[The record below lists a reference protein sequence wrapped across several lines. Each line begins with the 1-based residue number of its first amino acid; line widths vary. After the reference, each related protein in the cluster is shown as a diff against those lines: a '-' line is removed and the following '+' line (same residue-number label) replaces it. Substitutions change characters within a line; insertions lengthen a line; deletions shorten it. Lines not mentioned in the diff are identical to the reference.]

1 MGASLRLERLQLA
14 DRESSARSFGR
25 SAPPNTP
32 MLQRSNTPLL
42 HHSTPPRLSST
53 LPRLASSNDRETLAR
68 LGRQRA
74 ERGSLRR
81 VSSFHFL
88 PPLKEIDG
96 YHGVSVLR
104 RNVGDEIEFVTITR
118 FSSVDAIRR
127 FAGDDYEAAHVAP
140 RAKELL
146 KHFDARCLH
155 LDLVIEQ

>member
-1 MGASLRLERLQLA
+1 MI
-14 DRESSARSFGR
+14 
-25 SAPPNTP
+25 
-32 MLQRSNTPLL
+32 
-42 HHSTPPRLSST
+42 
-53 LPRLASSNDRETLAR
+53 AR
-68 LGRQRA
+68 LW
-74 ERGSLRR
+74 RGWAANEQNANLYEEFLR
-81 VSSFHFL
+81 STFL